1 MEMNYPKV
9 KYYHKVKVKTKH
21 MGINQLD
28 KNKKL
33 CNFLQGFPGHF

>member
-1 MEMNYPKV
+1 MEINYPKV
-9 KYYHKVKVKTKH
+9 KYYHKVKVTKH